1 MIGDV
6 GRFYKAWTVYRMVTA
21 DDGMGGFTQTSSS
34 VAAVEGR
41 MRPLTGELKLSAD
54 KDTAFGS
61 HRFYC
66 NPTTE
71 ITPGRYLSTGGA
83 MYEVKF
89 AADMMS
95 MGRLMQSD
103 CQAVE

>member
-1 MIGDV
+1 MNFD
-6 GRFYKAWTVYRMVTA
+6 RFFKDGWIVYHMTQI
-21 DDGMGGFTQTSSS
+21 DDGMGGFTQASSS
-34 VAAVEGR
+34 QGTVSGL
-41 MRPLTGELKLSAD
+41 MRPLSGELKLSAD
-54 KDTAFGS
+54 RDTSFGS

-66 NPTTE
+66 APSTM

-95 MGRLMQSD
+95 MGELMQCD
-103 CQAVE
+103 CQVVG